1 MRPAGK
7 FPTMLNVRTVKFY
20 NDMEKIIKETTRLMI
35 NGTLPKEEADKILL
49 ALHNVSGS
57 FVITESAQEKLDFI
71 LGHSTTRDFPK
82 VQPTKV
88 WAGAVLDFL
97 EITKLLK

>member
-1 MRPAGK
+1 M
-7 FPTMLNVRTVKFY
+7 N
-20 NDMEKIIKETTRLMI
+20 NI
-35 NGTLPKEEADKILL
+35 DKIVRILEENSNDIKTSGHHDISVL
-49 ALHNVSGS
+49 ESSEFRNTSETIVENLTIPVVSGT

-82 VQPTKV
+82 VHPTKE

>member
-1 MRPAGK
+1 
-7 FPTMLNVRTVKFY
+7 MLLIERLIIKK
-20 NDMEKIIKETTRLMI
+20 DPIIKIIEPLNKQISMLQIELNGVKEQ
-35 NGTLPKEEADKILL
+35 L
-49 ALHNVSGS
+49 AIPRVSGS

-82 VQPTKV
+82 TQPTKE